1 MTNRFDNVK
10 LFIKVRLLLASDER
24 TTWNFETVNRDQNIK
39 KLAIQKK
46 GKTI

>member
-24 TTWNFETVNRDQNIK
+24 TTWNFETFNRDPNIK
-39 KLAIQKK
+39 KLSIQKK
-46 GKTI
+46 GRTM